1 MGSGSLAARVKGG
14 FEFLSVSGGND
25 TCPLQKL

>member
-1 MGSGSLAARVKGG
+1 MGSESPAARVKGG
-14 FEFLSVSGGND
+14 FELLSVSSGND